1 LLVLTVA
8 VAAVIAVV
16 GYAIASNVTGSGS
29 QSAPQSVAT
38 PAPGMAVLIREE
50 RRFVESLGATNIAQ
64 LSTEQGTPTPAP
76 SVLVREQRRFIERLS
91 AMSVA
96 QLTTASN
103 EALMTSSPL
112 GSMTQA
118 ERRRNDALL
127 ATLSPQARRYV
138 RAIEA
143 MSYAQLAAAFGTGR

>member
-16 GYAIASNVTGSGS
+16 GWAIAPNVTGSGS
-29 QSAPQSVAT
+29 QSAPLSVAA

-64 LSTEQGTPTPAP
+64 LSTQQGTSMPVPFVP
-76 SVLVREQRRFIERLS
+76 VREQRRFIERLG

-96 QLTTASN
+96 QLRAASHD
-103 EALMTSSPL
+103 ALMTSSPL
-112 GSMTQA
+112 GSMTRA

-127 ATLSPQARRYV
+127 ASLPPQARRYV

>member
-8 VAAVIAVV
+8 VAAVIAVA
-16 GYAIASNVTGSGS
+16 GWAIASNVTGSGS

-38 PAPGMAVLIREE
+38 PARGMAVLIREE

-64 LSTEQGTPTPAP
+64 LSTQQGIPMPVP
-76 SVLVREQRRFIERLS
+76 SVLVREQRRFIERLG
-91 AMSVA
+91 AMSLA
-96 QLTTASN
+96 QLSAASHD
-103 EALMTSSPL
+103 ALMTSSPL
-112 GSMTQA
+112 GSMTPA
-118 ERRRNDALL
+118 ERRRNDAVL
-127 ATLSPQARRYV
+127 ASLPPQARRYV